1 MFNDLHFGY
10 QKETMDAY
18 GKLEVGSLEHDSQ
31 KRGIEGYEPLIL
43 IADSLLRYAKA
54 FRGRYERPISDYTRI
69 KSGFVAAINGVW
81 RLCYEG
87 IGAIAME
94 DGSIIDS
101 KESGCIKKVLLT
113 AVKEA
118 GLTKTDL
125 CNFFAA

>member
-1 MFNDLHFGY
+1 MFNDLQFGY

-18 GKLEVGSLEHDSQ
+18 KNLEKETLEYDRQ

-54 FRGRYERPISDYTRI
+54 HRSRYERPISDYPRV
-69 KSGFVAAINGVW
+69 KSGFAHAVNGLW
-81 RLCYEG
+81 RLCEG

-101 KESGCIKKVLLT
+101 KESGCIKKVLLA

-118 GLTKTDL
+118 GLTKSDL
-125 CNFFAA
+125 YNFFAA